1 MNRARPIE
9 KSINRHQ
16 YNAAFNTIHENAT
29 MNLDLTAMPVTIDL
43 LHVSLGA
50 IALVLLILILVRRG
64 NERPTP
70 MDDLA
75 DTAGSPAASA
85 PTAETLTPSQL
96 KTTSPDAALQLL
108 ALFQQEARFID
119 FIQED
124 LLGFSDAEVGA
135 AARVVHEGGKKVMND
150 YFALESVR
158 DEPEESHIT
167 LAEGFDATA
176 VRLTGNVIG
185 QAPFTGTLVH
195 RGWKVTEVRLPKL
208 AEGHDAHIVAPAEV
222 EL

>member
-1 MNRARPIE
+1 
-9 KSINRHQ
+9 
-16 YNAAFNTIHENAT
+16 
-29 MNLDLTAMPVTIDL
+29 MNLDLTAIPVTIDL
-43 LHVSLGA
+43 FHVSLGA
-50 IALVLLILILVRRG
+50 IALALLILIFIRRG
-64 NERPTP
+64 GKRPTS

-85 PTAETLTPSQL
+85 PVAETTTPSQL
-96 KTTSPDAALQLL
+96 KATSPDAALQLL
-108 ALFQQEARFID
+108 ALFQQEARLID

-124 LLGFSDAEVGA
+124 LLGFSDADVGA

-150 YFALESVR
+150 YFSLASVR
-158 DEPEESHIT
+158 DEPEESRIT
-167 LAEGFDATA
+167 LPEGFDATA

-195 RGWKVTEVRLPKL
+195 RGWKVTKVRLPKL

>member
-1 MNRARPIE
+1 
-9 KSINRHQ
+9 
-16 YNAAFNTIHENAT
+16 
-29 MNLDLTAMPVTIDL
+29 MNLDLTAIPVTIDL

-50 IALVLLILILVRRG
+50 IALALLILILIRRG
-64 NERPTP
+64 GKRPTS

-85 PTAETLTPSQL
+85 PVAETTTPSQL
-96 KTTSPDAALQLL
+96 KATSPDAALQLL
-108 ALFQQEARFID
+108 ALFQQEARLID

-124 LLGFSDAEVGA
+124 LLGFSDADVGA

-150 YFALESVR
+150 YFSLASVR
-158 DEPEESHIT
+158 DEPEESRIT
-167 LAEGFDATA
+167 LPEGFDATA

-195 RGWKVTEVRLPKL
+195 RGWKVTKVRLPKL